1 MTGTNHIGHK
11 VKSIRKSMNLTQVE
25 FAKLLSVSQGTIS
38 EIESFKTAPSSETI
52 VAIQRINKKLCLNWL
67 FQQDESSDSSQAFY
81 PPQCDKVQG
90 DFTEPIKKSGY
101 YVTTILKGDSLIAL
115 AKLEQA
121 AKDILA
127 SSHEAEPE
135 LELSTGLSQE
145 HKQSSDSDANL

>member
-1 MTGTNHIGHK
+1 
-11 VKSIRKSMNLTQVE
+11 MNLTQVE

-67 FQQDESSDSSQAFY
+67 FQQDESSDSALASF
-81 PPQCDKVQG
+81 PPQCNKVQG
-90 DFTEPIKKSGY
+90 DFTEPIKNSGY
-101 YVTTILKGDSLIAL
+101 YVTTILNGNSLIAL

-121 AKDILA
+121 AKNILA
-127 SSHEAEPE
+127 SSQDKMASP
-135 LELSTGLSQE
+135 ELSTGLSQK